1 MCVCVC
7 VAHTLVMERNDTVIA
22 VFSPPPPFLSRARL
36 KVCVGKKK
44 NMCVCSNVCVCASEV
59 CVSLTA
65 ASSLSPATYRE
76 NRDGTI
82 NQGHTHTHTRIHT
95 HIYTIHK
102 LSRTHTQP
110 DPAVV
115 LRLLF
120 LVHFCAHTHKDI
132 ILSHYTR
139 SRPT

>member
-1 MCVCVC
+1 MQATPHGVQVQVCVS
-7 VAHTLVMERNDTVIA
+7 HTLVMERNDTVIA

-44 NMCVCSNVCVCASEV
+44 YVCVCSNVCVCASEV

-82 NQGHTHTHTRIHT
+82 NQGHTHTHTRIH
-95 HIYTIHK
+95 IYN
-102 LSRTHTQP
+102 TQT
-110 DPAVV
+110 
-115 LRLLF
+115 L
-120 LVHFCAHTHKDI
+120 AHT
-132 ILSHYTR
+132 YT
-139 SRPT
+139 T